1 MKEEASD
8 YLELE
13 TIKNLVRKYSQFIN
27 FPIYVW
33 SSKVRHHSLGE
44 RCIKI
49 LSRNIL
55 WAHSQVFV
63 QTETVEEPIEEEE
76 EAEKEA
82 TEDEAE
88 VEEEEEDKDKPKTKK
103 VKKKNKKGVASQIYA
118 STKSLAIFKLDCV
131 WSLMHLLNLYSFCL
145 GGEDRVG
152 LGADERYQA
161 HLAEA
166 C

>member
-33 SSKVRHHSLGE
+33 SSKVRPFRIE
-44 RCIKI
+44 VYN
-49 LSRNIL
+49 SRKMSIF
-55 WAHSQVFV
+55 WAHGHFFV

-76 EAEKEA
+76 AEKEA
-82 TEDEAE
+82 VEKTEDEAE

-103 VKKKNKKGVASQIYA
+103 VKKKGGGVMNPAPNWWW
-118 STKSLAIFKLDCV
+118 FKCDHIRSRLV
-131 WSLMHLLNLYSFCL
+131 HL
-145 GGEDRVG
+145 V
-152 LGADERYQA
+152 
-161 HLAEA
+161 
-166 C
+166 